1 MTSQEDESNPL
12 APLLRD
18 AEEKLRRRLQEACE
32 AEATGVRHKSADE
45 IRRLEDSLLAAAMA
59 AEQTITL
66 RRHVRKQKDH
76 GSAPGA
82 PVPAP
87 GPAEE
92 QAGEEQGGEEQGS
105 DEQPAH
111 GTMPAVRE
119 FQDREGRA
127 WRAWPVTP
135 GVARNSRKTHYLGE
149 FQQGWICFEA
159 LDSSARRRLPCA
171 RSRWEE
177 TEDERLEELLSQ
189 AIVVPERRPK
199 DGAT

>member
-1 MTSQEDESNPL
+1 MATPDDDTNPL
-12 APLLRD
+12 EPLLRD
-18 AEEKLRRRLQEACE
+18 AEEKLRKRLHEACE
-32 AEATGVRHKSADE
+32 AEASGIRHKTADE

-66 RRHVRKQKDH
+66 RRHLRKQKDE
-76 GSAPGA
+76 GKAQEPPAPDPA
-82 PVPAP
+82 PVAER
-87 GPAEE
+87 ANEE
-92 QAGEEQGGEEQGS
+92 QAEEEAPLPQG
-105 DEQPAH
+105 
-111 GTMPAVRE
+111 TVPAVRE
-119 FQDREGRA
+119 FRDREGRN

-135 GVARNSRKTHYLGE
+135 GVARGSRKTHYLGE

-189 AIVVPERRPK
+189 AIMVPERRRK
-199 DGAT
+199 DSTH

>member
-1 MTSQEDESNPL
+1 MISDPDDTNPL
-12 APLLRD
+12 EPLLRD
-18 AEEKLRRRLQEACE
+18 AEEKLRKRLHEACE
-32 AEATGVRHKSADE
+32 AEASGIRHKSADE

-66 RRHVRKQKDH
+66 RRHLRKQD
-76 GSAPGA
+76 
-82 PVPAP
+82 
-87 GPAEE
+87 
-92 QAGEEQGGEEQGS
+92 EQGS
-105 DEQPAH
+105 TQVAAEQEPAPAAERGDEGQADEEQPMQS
-111 GTMPAVRE
+111 TMPAVRE
-119 FQDREGRA
+119 FRDREGRS

-135 GVARNSRKTHYLGE
+135 GVARSSRKTHYLGE

-189 AIVVPERRPK
+189 AIMVPERRRK
-199 DGAT
+199 DSAH

>member
-1 MTSQEDESNPL
+1 MISDPDDTNPL
-12 APLLRD
+12 EPLLRD
-18 AEEKLRRRLQEACE
+18 AEEKLRRRLHEACE
-32 AEATGVRHKSADE
+32 AEASGIRHKSADE

-66 RRHVRKQKDH
+66 RRHLREQKDE
-76 GSAPGA
+76 GKAQAP
-82 PVPAP
+82 PALD
-87 GPAEE
+87 PAAAGGQANEVQADEE
-92 QAGEEQGGEEQGS
+92 PTQS
-105 DEQPAH
+105 
-111 GTMPAVRE
+111 TMPAVRE
-119 FQDREGRA
+119 FRDREGRS

-135 GVARNSRKTHYLGE
+135 GVARGSRKTHYLGE

-189 AIVVPERRPK
+189 AIMVPERRRK
-199 DGAT
+199 GGTH

>member
-1 MTSQEDESNPL
+1 MATPDDDTNPL
-12 APLLRD
+12 EPLLRD
-18 AEEKLRRRLQEACE
+18 AEEKLRKRLHEACE
-32 AEATGVRHKSADE
+32 AEASGIRHKSADE

-66 RRHVRKQKDH
+66 RRHLRKQNDQ
-76 GSAPGA
+76 GSTQAAPE
-82 PVPAP
+82 PAP
-87 GPAEE
+87 ATERADDGRADEE
-92 QAGEEQGGEEQGS
+92 QPVQ
-105 DEQPAH
+105 

-119 FQDREGRA
+119 FRDREGRS

-135 GVARNSRKTHYLGE
+135 GVARGSRKTHYLGE

-189 AIVVPERRPK
+189 AIMVPERRRK
-199 DGAT
+199 DSTH

>member
-1 MTSQEDESNPL
+1 MTSPPDDTNPL
-12 APLLRD
+12 EPLLRD
-18 AEEKLRRRLQEACE
+18 VEEKLRQRLHEACE

-66 RRHVRKQKDH
+66 RRHLRKQKENE
-76 GSAPGA
+76 GSAQADPE
-82 PVPAP
+82 PEPAP
-87 GPAEE
+87 PGEQTGVE
-92 QAGEEQGGEEQGS
+92 QAGEEQA
-105 DEQPAH
+105 AH

-119 FQDREGRA
+119 FQDREGRT

-135 GVARNSRKTHYLGE
+135 GVARNSRKAHYLGE

-189 AIVVPERRPK
+189 AIMVPERRRK
-199 DGAT
+199 NGAS

>member
-1 MTSQEDESNPL
+1 MTSQPDDANSLE
-12 APLLRD
+12 PLLRD
-18 AEEKLRRRLQEACE
+18 VEEKLRQRLQEACE

-45 IRRLEDSLLAAAMA
+45 IRQLEDSLLAAAMA

-66 RRHVRKQKDH
+66 RRHLRQQKDQA
-76 GSAPGA
+76 SAQRA
-82 PVPAP
+82 PEPEP

-92 QAGEEQGGEEQGS
+92 QAGVDQAG

-189 AIVVPERRPK
+189 AIMVPERRRK
-199 DGAT
+199 DDAN